1 MKKTEQTPA
10 VRAKAAPDT
19 VDAVALKTP
28 QEITHIKHKISLQQY
43 KYWVLLL
50 QELKAQ
56 FDTGTPPDED
66 GFYSMRM
73 ADLAGLIGYVP
84 KKSEIWNDL
93 NALKNETIAFNA
105 LGKDGQSEKY
115 GAGFI
120 SEWKVSNSFIR
131 FKFPS
136 FLEKVMRGLEAPKAM
151 FTLLNWE
158 IFNHFTGKYEAIIY
172 KLCKDYVGVGRTPE
186 MELGKFREYIGVK
199 TTEYPKFEDL
209 NKWCI
214 KRAVEAINKSEIAD
228 ISVSPEFSRA
238 GRKVTGLYFTVKHKK
253 QTVMQ
258 FADLDTES
266 SFRFAKEPIQPALQA
281 KYMAMRSPSELLL
294 CIERANEYG
303 AKKEKETGKP
313 VNYGGI
319 YRMAITE
326 GWHDAQAA
334 KLEKAAAIEAGKA
347 DKIRKETEQ
356 RKEEE
361 ERKKKDSQK
370 KAETWDMFQSLTETE
385 KEALGQ
391 EFETGALVHE
401 ISLYKKKGFDSLPFR
416 MFLNAKFGD

>member
-1 MKKTEQTPA
+1 MTKTEKNSVA
-10 VRAKAAPDT
+10 RAKSPDS
-19 VDAVALKTP
+19 VALKTP

-50 QELKAQ
+50 QEQKTQ
-56 FDTGTPPDED
+56 FDAGAVPDED

-73 ADLAGLIGYVP
+73 DDLTDLIGYTP

-105 LGKDGQSEKY
+105 LGKDGMTEKY

-172 KLCKDYVGVGRTPE
+172 KLCKDYIGVNRTPE
-186 MELGKFREYIGVK
+186 ITIEKFREYVGIKPDEYKEFMRLNEKVIKEPVK
-199 TTEYPKFEDL
+199 
-209 NKWCI
+209 
-214 KRAVEAINKSEIAD
+214 RINESEVSD
-228 ISVSPEFSRA
+228 IRVFPEFIKN
-238 GRKVTGLYFTVKHKK
+238 GRSVVSLYFRVEHKK

-266 SFRFAKEPIQPALQA
+266 AFRFAKEPIKPALQA
-281 KYMAMRSPSELLL
+281 KYMAMRSQPELLL

-313 VNYGGI
+313 VNYGGL
-319 YRMAITE
+319 YRTAISE
-326 GWHDAQAA
+326 GWHVDQAA
-334 KLEKAAAIEAGKA
+334 KKEKAEKIEAGK
-347 DKIRKETEQ
+347 TERVRQ
-356 RKEEE
+356 EAE
-361 ERKKKDSQK
+361 ERQTAESKLRQDKDHR
-370 KAETWDMFQSLTETE
+370 AEVWEKFQ
-385 KEALGQ
+385 ALPAEEQAAIGH
-391 EFETGALVHE
+391 EFEAQASTPE
-401 ISLYKKKGFDSLPFR
+401 IKLYSKSGYNTAPFR
-416 MFLNAKFGD
+416 IFLKKRLSQ